1 MKKIALVTGGT
12 RGIGAGISKALRE
25 NGYLVAANYHKDH
38 EAAEKYHNETG
49 IPVFSWDVSD
59 YESCQKG
66 VEKVYEELGGTVDVL
81 VNNAGI
87 TRDSMLHK
95 MDPAAWNIVI
105 ATNLTSVFNM
115 CRLIVPTMRDKK
127 FGRII
132 NISSVNGVKGQVG
145 QANYSAAK
153 AGILGFTKALAQEI
167 DLIFKN
173 TNPPRR
179 MIQGMESGFWILLDY
194 GDIVVHVFAEN
205 GREMPKRRGLRPVAF
220 SKKEDED
227 EDNIPNTKK
236 PLLIRS
242 IAVLIPRNEVTP
254 VIIATFFI
262 Y

>member
-66 VEKVYEELGGTVDVL
+66 IEKVYEELGGTVDVL
-81 VNNAGI
+81 VNNARI

-105 ATNLTSVFNM
+105 STNLTSVFNM

-153 AGILGFTKALAQEI
+153 AGTLGFTKALAQESANKGI
-167 DLIFKN
+167 TVNAIAPGYISTDMTEVI
-173 TNPPRR
+173 R
-179 MIQGMESGFWILLDY
+179 D
-194 GDIVVHVFAEN
+194 DI
-205 GREMPKRRGLRPVAF
+205 
-220 SKKEDED
+220 KE
-227 EDNIPNTKK
+227 K
-236 PLLIRS
+236 
-242 IAVLIPRNEVTP
+242 
-254 VIIATFFI
+254 IIAGIPMGRFGTVEEIANTVLFLANDKSSFVTGI
-262 Y
+262 TLNVNGGQYF

>member
-66 VEKVYEELGGTVDVL
+66 IEKVYEELGGTVDVL
-81 VNNAGI
+81 VNNARI

-105 ATNLTSVFNM
+105 STNLTSVFNM

-153 AGILGFTKALAQEI
+153 AGTLGFTKALAQESANKGI
-167 DLIFKN
+167 TVNAIAPGYISTDMTEVI
-173 TNPPRR
+173 R
-179 MIQGMESGFWILLDY
+179 D
-194 GDIVVHVFAEN
+194 DI
-205 GREMPKRRGLRPVAF
+205 
-220 SKKEDED
+220 KE
-227 EDNIPNTKK
+227 K
-236 PLLIRS
+236 
-242 IAVLIPRNEVTP
+242 
-254 VIIATFFI
+254 IIAGIPMGKFGTVEEIANTVLFLANDKSSFVTGI
-262 Y
+262 TLNVNGGQYF

>member
-12 RGIGAGISKALRE
+12 RGIGADISKALRE

-66 VEKVYEELGGTVDVL
+66 IEKVYEELGGTVDVF
-81 VNNAGI
+81 VNNARI

-105 ATNLTSVFNM
+105 STNLTSVFNM

-153 AGILGFTKALAQEI
+153 AGILGFTKALAQESANKGI
-167 DLIFKN
+167 TVNAIAPGYISTDMTEVI
-173 TNPPRR
+173 R
-179 MIQGMESGFWILLDY
+179 D
-194 GDIVVHVFAEN
+194 DI
-205 GREMPKRRGLRPVAF
+205 
-220 SKKEDED
+220 KE
-227 EDNIPNTKK
+227 K
-236 PLLIRS
+236 
-242 IAVLIPRNEVTP
+242 
-254 VIIATFFI
+254 IIAGIPMGRFGTVEEIANTVLFLANDKSSFVTGI
-262 Y
+262 TLNVNGGQYF

>member
-59 YESCQKG
+59 YESCRKG
-66 VEKVYEELGGTVDVL
+66 VEKVYEELGGTIDVL

-95 MDPAAWNIVI
+95 MDPSAWNIVI

-153 AGILGFTKALAQEI
+153 AGILGFTKALAQESANKGI
-167 DLIFKN
+167 TVNAIAPGYISTDMTEVI
-173 TNPPRR
+173 R
-179 MIQGMESGFWILLDY
+179 D
-194 GDIVVHVFAEN
+194 DIKEKIIARIPM
-205 GREMPKRRGLRPVAF
+205 GRFGTVEEIA
-220 SKKEDED
+220 
-227 EDNIPNTKK
+227 N
-236 PLLIRS
+236 
-242 IAVLIPRNEVTP
+242 AVLFLANDKSSFVTGITLN
-254 VIIATFFI
+254 VNGGQYF
-262 Y
+262 

>member
-59 YESCQKG
+59 YESCRKE
-66 VEKVYEELGGTVDVL
+66 VEKVYEELGGTIDVL

-95 MDPAAWNIVI
+95 MDPSAWNIVI

-153 AGILGFTKALAQEI
+153 AGILGFTKALAQESANKGI
-167 DLIFKN
+167 TVNAIAPGYISTDMTEVI
-173 TNPPRR
+173 R
-179 MIQGMESGFWILLDY
+179 D
-194 GDIVVHVFAEN
+194 DIKEKIIAGIPM
-205 GREMPKRRGLRPVAF
+205 GRFGTVEEIA
-220 SKKEDED
+220 
-227 EDNIPNTKK
+227 N
-236 PLLIRS
+236 
-242 IAVLIPRNEVTP
+242 AVLFLANDKSSFVTGITLN
-254 VIIATFFI
+254 VNGGQYF
-262 Y
+262 

>member
-66 VEKVYEELGGTVDVL
+66 IEKVYEELGGTVDVL
-81 VNNAGI
+81 VNNARI

-105 ATNLTSVFNM
+105 STNLTSVFNM

-153 AGILGFTKALAQEI
+153 AGILGFTKALAQESANKGI
-167 DLIFKN
+167 TVNAVAPGYISTDMTEVI
-173 TNPPRR
+173 R
-179 MIQGMESGFWILLDY
+179 D
-194 GDIVVHVFAEN
+194 DI
-205 GREMPKRRGLRPVAF
+205 
-220 SKKEDED
+220 KE
-227 EDNIPNTKK
+227 K
-236 PLLIRS
+236 
-242 IAVLIPRNEVTP
+242 
-254 VIIATFFI
+254 IIAGIPMGRFGTVEEIANTVLFLANDKSSFVTGI
-262 Y
+262 TLNVNGGQYF

>member
-66 VEKVYEELGGTVDVL
+66 IEKVYEELGGTVDVL

-153 AGILGFTKALAQEI
+153 AGILGFTKALAQESANKGI
-167 DLIFKN
+167 TVNAIAPGYISTDMTEVI
-173 TNPPRR
+173 R
-179 MIQGMESGFWILLDY
+179 D
-194 GDIVVHVFAEN
+194 DIKEKIIAGIPM
-205 GREMPKRRGLRPVAF
+205 GRFGTVEEIA
-220 SKKEDED
+220 
-227 EDNIPNTKK
+227 N
-236 PLLIRS
+236 
-242 IAVLIPRNEVTP
+242 AVLFLANDKSSFVTGITLN
-254 VIIATFFI
+254 VNGGQYF
-262 Y
+262 